1 MKYLALLPIAFM
13 LGMPAIAETINPYQE
28 KGCAYDGDVGKDG
41 KPSGKGTWKCQD
53 GRSYVGSFKNGKF
66 DGKGAYTVSGN
77 GETFIEPFSSNSA
90 KLRNMT
96 LEGMFKKG
104 KAHGNFTASQNG
116 TPVFIMKC
124 EDGMIK
130 EVKLPKK
137 SASKTK

>member
-13 LGMPAIAETINPYQE
+13 LGSPAIAETINPYQE
-28 KGCAYDGDVGKDG
+28 KGCVYDGDVGKDG

-53 GRSYVGSFKNGKF
+53 GRR
-66 DGKGAYTVSGN
+66 YTVPSN
-77 GETFIEPFSSNSA
+77 SETFIEPFSSNSA

-96 LEGMFKKG
+96 LEGVFKKG
-104 KAHGNFTASQNG
+104 RAHGNFTASQNG